1 MTTTLDDVR
10 TNKTERASNIDDKTC
25 LRFLHPDDDD
35 DAEKYTIHISFS
47 CFIYVNACPSQ
58 FFIFFLL
65 SFVRRKWLQK
75 FQQTMDNRR
84 KMKKLHNVYK
94 ILLFLPFCF
103 YVMLMMMVVVMISE
117 LGRETYTYTPSVV
130 SSQHSHFGRI
140 RKYIIRIETRW

>member
-10 TNKTERASNIDDKTC
+10 TNKTERAPNIDDKTC

-35 DAEKYTIHISFS
+35 AEKYTIHISFS
-47 CFIYVNACPSQ
+47 CFRYVNACPSQ
-58 FFIFFLL
+58 FFFFLS

-75 FQQTMDNRR
+75 FQQTMDNWR

-103 YVMLMMMVVVMISE
+103 YVMLMMMVMISE
-117 LGRETYTYTPSVV
+117 LERERETYTYTPSVV